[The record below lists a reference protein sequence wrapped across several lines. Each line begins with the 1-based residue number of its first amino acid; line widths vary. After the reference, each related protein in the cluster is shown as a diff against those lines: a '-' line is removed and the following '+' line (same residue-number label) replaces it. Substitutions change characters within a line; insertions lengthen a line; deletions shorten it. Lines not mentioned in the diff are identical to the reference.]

1 MSPAAP
7 RRAGAARR
15 NARYTPL
22 ETDGPLPWEMVR
34 SVPAIRRAPHEFLAG
49 LVRRYGDTAAVPLPR
64 TPVLVLNDPAGVRR
78 VLVDNA
84 RGYGKATVQY
94 TALAAVT
101 GPGLLAG
108 DGPTWRSHRRT
119 LQPAFHHG
127 SLDAVA
133 EHAVGAART
142 LRAEVDALPPGRA
155 LDVVG
160 AVSRASLEVVG
171 RTLAAADLS
180 GVAPRLV
187 DAVGEALE
195 LVVARAASPV
205 PASWPTR
212 SRRAL
217 AAAVAEID
225 EVCARVLAERR
236 ARGVAPDATDVVA
249 LMLNAGMGP
258 QEVRDEL
265 VTFVVAGH
273 ETVASSLTWTL
284 DLLAREPSAQ
294 RRLQAELAAVLGPPG
309 AAREP
314 RWEDLPR
321 LRYARAV
328 VDESLRLYPPAWV
341 ITRRALADDVLA
353 GVPVPAGTLVIVSTW
368 ALHRHPGAWPAPEQF
383 RPERFLD
390 APRRDAYAPFGA
402 GPRQCIGRDLALV
415 EEVFVLAALLRDR
428 AVRPVPGRRAQVEA
442 LVSLRPR
449 GGLELFVEPRR

>member
-1 MSPAAP
+1 
-7 RRAGAARR
+7 
-15 NARYTPL
+15 
-22 ETDGPLPWEMVR
+22 MVR
-34 SVPAIRRAPHEFLAG
+34 AVPAIRRAPHEFLAG
-49 LVRRYGDTAAVPLPR
+49 VSRRYGGTAAIPLPR

-94 TALAAVT
+94 GALASVT

-108 DGPTWRSHRRT
+108 DGDTWRRHRRVV
-119 LQPAFHHG
+119 QPAFHHG

-133 EHAVGAART
+133 GHAVAAARS
-142 LRAEVDALPPGRA
+142 LRAEVDALPPGRP
-155 LDVVG
+155 LDVLD

-180 GVAPRLV
+180 GVAQRLV
-187 DAVGEALE
+187 EAVGEALE
-195 LVVARAASPV
+195 LVVGRASSPV
-205 PASWPTR
+205 PSSWPTP

-217 AAAVAEID
+217 AARVAEID
-225 EVCARVLAERR
+225 AVCARILAERR
-236 ARGVAPDATDVVA
+236 ARGVEQGASDVVG
-249 LMLNAGMGP
+249 LMLAAGMGP
-258 QEVRDEL
+258 REVRDEL

-294 RRLQAELAAVLGPPG
+294 RRLHAELAEVLGPPG
-309 AAREP
+309 SAREP
-314 RWEDLPR
+314 VWADLPR

-328 VDESLRLYPPAWV
+328 VDEALRLYPPAWV
-341 ITRRALADDVLA
+341 VTRRALADDVVA

-368 ALHRHPGAWPAPEQF
+368 ALHRDPALWPSPGQF

-390 APRRDAYAPFGA
+390 APRRDAYVPFGA

-428 AVRPVPGRRAQVEA
+428 AVRPVPGRRSEVEA

-449 GGLELFVEPRR
+449 GGLRLLVEPRGAAGAAGAAGAGAASADPGEGP